1 MNKTISRIKEL
12 ITYLD
17 IYCKKELIINH
28 ILEGIRIR
36 LLDFGNLTRKQLGV
50 LLPFLEREPKFKMLK
65 RGDIISYFL
74 PLVKTNNLEG
84 RQYVPTQTYQF

>member
-65 RGDIISYFL
+65 RSDIISYFL

>member
-1 MNKTISRIKEL
+1 MKKPISRRKEL
-12 ITYLD
+12 ISYLNTY
-17 IYCKKELIINH
+17 CQKEFIIKH

-36 LLDFGNLTRKQLGV
+36 LLDCGNLTRKQLGV

-65 RGDIISYFL
+65 RSDIISYFL